1 MRRINIS
8 LIFIVLVL
16 ALIPVPYLVDRQK
29 NQVYHNEFGK
39 KNPTFKEF
47 HDGLF
52 IVDLHSDQLLWNRN
66 LLTKASFGHVDI
78 PRLKEGNIALQI
90 FSSVTK
96 APFGLNY
103 ESNSDSTNSLTLLG
117 ILQGRPFRTWNSL
130 LEKSLHH
137 SFLLHEYETLSKG
150 DLKILKSRQDLTEF
164 IATRKNKTVGAILS
178 IEGAH
183 SLEGNLENLDK
194 LYNVGFRIIGLE
206 HFFDNEVGGS
216 AHGEEKMG
224 LTPFGKELVK
234 KMNEQSIIIDL
245 SHSSEKVIDEVLE
258 LSTRPIMV
266 SHTGVKGTCNS
277 PRNLS
282 DDQLR
287 KIAEKGGLVGI
298 GFWKEAICGEDIFSI
313 AKAIGYA
320 VSIMGV
326 EHVALGSDFDGAVKT
341 VMDSSNIYYLTEAL
355 IKGGLT
361 TNQIELIM
369 GQNAL
374 RFLQSNLP

>member
-1 MRRINIS
+1 MRRINLF

-16 ALIPVPYLVDRQK
+16 ALIPLPYLIDRQR
-29 NQVYHNEFGK
+29 NQVFNSEFGK
-39 KNPTFKEF
+39 INPTFKDF
-47 HDGLF
+47 HEKLF

-66 LLTKASFGHVDI
+66 LLTKASYGHVDL
-78 PRLKEGNIALQI
+78 PRLQEGNVALQI

-96 APFGLNY
+96 TPFGLNY
-103 ESNSDSTNSLTLLG
+103 DSNSDSTNMLTILG

-150 DLKILKSRQDLTEF
+150 ELKILKSRKDLTQF

-178 IEGAH
+178 VEGAH
-183 SLEGNLENLDK
+183 ALEGKLENLDK
-194 LYNVGFRIIGLE
+194 LYNAGYRIIGLE

-216 AHGEEKMG
+216 AHGVEKMG
-224 LTPFGKELVK
+224 LTPFGVELVK
-234 KMNEQSIIIDL
+234 KMNEKSMIIDL
-245 SHSSEKVIDEVLE
+245 SHSSNKVIDEVLN
-258 LSTRPIMV
+258 LSTRPVMV
-266 SHTGVKGTCNS
+266 THTGVKGTCQG

-320 VSIMGV
+320 VQIMGV

-341 VMDSSNIYYLTEAL
+341 VMDSSNMYYLTEAL
-355 IKGGLT
+355 LKGGLT
-361 TNQIELIM
+361 PNQVELIM
-369 GQNAL
+369 GQNAV